1 MNLNKN
7 KPSNLDSWK
16 KLNSNFKT
24 LSSKTLTE
32 HFAENPDRVD
42 KLSINWESF
51 YVDYSKNRLDKST
64 IDLLVSL
71 AEEAGLKEGIEAYFS
86 GGEIN
91 ETEGRAVLH
100 TALRT
105 QDSSPVLVEGENIL
119 PGINQAKKEMFD
131 FADKVISG
139 SWKGHTG
146 KSIENVVNIG
156 IGGSDLGPA
165 MVTEALEFYQNH
177 LNVYFVSNV
186 EGDHVNEII
195 NKIDPET
202 TLFVIVS
209 KTFTT
214 QETLSNAQTLR
225 KWFLNHAPQAAVEKH
240 FVAVSTNQKKVTEF
254 GISPENIFSMNDWVG
269 GRFSLWSTVGISICL
284 AVGPTH
290 FENLLKGAG
299 AMDQHFRKASFDQNI
314 PVLLA
319 MITVWYNNF
328 WNAESEV
335 IVPYSQYLRNL
346 PAYLQQGIM
355 ESNGKGVDRN
365 GDPVDYQ
372 TGTIIWGASGTNAQ
386 HAFFQLMHQGT
397 KLIPAD
403 FIGFAKPLYP
413 KNDHQ
418 DKLMSNFFAQ
428 TQALMLGKNEA
439 TVRTELESQGK
450 SNAEIEALLPFKIF
464 EGNRPS
470 TTLLIEELTPYNLGA
485 LIAMYEHKIFVQG
498 VIWNI
503 FSYDQWGV
511 ELGKQLANNI
521 LNDFESGKLDHHD
534 ASTKKLI
541 ERYQNPKKQEG

>member
-1 MNLNKN
+1 MNLNKKN
-7 KPSNLDSWK
+7 PSTLDSWK

-32 HFAENPDRVD
+32 YFEEDPDRVN

-71 AEEAGLKEGIEAYFS
+71 AEEAGLKKGVEAYFS
-86 GGEIN
+86 GEEIN

-105 QDSSPVLVEGENIL
+105 QDSTPVLVKGKNIL
-119 PGINQAKKEMFD
+119 PGINQAKKEMYN

-139 SWKGHTG
+139 VWKGHTG
-146 KSIENVVNIG
+146 KSIQNIVNIG
-156 IGGSDLGPA
+156 IGGSDLGLA

-177 LNVYFVSNV
+177 LNIYFVSNV
-186 EGDHVNEII
+186 EGDHVNEVIKKI
-195 NKIDPET
+195 NLET

-225 KWFLNHAPQAAVEKH
+225 KWFLNHAPQVAVEKH

-254 GISPENIFSMNDWVG
+254 GVSPENIFSMNDWVG
-269 GRFSLWSTVGISICL
+269 GRFSLWSTVGMSICL
-284 AVGPTH
+284 AVGPEH

-299 AMDQHFRKASFDQNI
+299 AMDQHFRRASFDQNI

-328 WNAESEV
+328 WDSESEV
-335 IVPYSQYLRNL
+335 IIPYSHYLRNL

-365 GDPVDYQ
+365 GNPVDYQ

-403 FIGFAKPLYP
+403 FIGFTKPLYP
-413 KNDHQ
+413 KNNHQ
-418 DKLMSNFFAQ
+418 DKLISNFFAQ

-439 TVRTELESQGK
+439 MVRTELESQGM
-450 SNAEIEALLPFKIF
+450 SNTEIEALLPFKVF

-541 ERYQNPKKQEG
+541 QRYQNPKKKES

>member
-1 MNLNKN
+1 MNLNKKN
-7 KPSNLDSWK
+7 PSTLDSWK

-32 HFAENPDRVD
+32 YFEEDPDRVN

-71 AEEAGLKEGIEAYFS
+71 AEEAGLKEGVEAYFS
-86 GGEIN
+86 GEKIN

-105 QDSSPVLVEGENIL
+105 QDSTPVLVKGKNIL
-119 PGINQAKKEMFD
+119 PGIDQAKKEMYN

-139 SWKGHTG
+139 GWKGHTG
-146 KSIENVVNIG
+146 KSIQNIVNIG
-156 IGGSDLGPA
+156 IGGSDLGLA

-177 LNVYFVSNV
+177 LNIYFVSNV
-186 EGDHVNEII
+186 EGDHVNEVIKKI
-195 NKIDPET
+195 NPET

-225 KWFLNHAPQAAVEKH
+225 KWFLNHAPQVAVEKH

-254 GISPENIFSMNDWVG
+254 GVSPENIFSMNDWVG
-269 GRFSLWSTVGISICL
+269 GRFSLWSTVGMSICL
-284 AVGPTH
+284 AVGPKH

-299 AMDQHFRKASFDQNI
+299 AMDQHFRRASFDQNI

-328 WNAESEV
+328 WDSESEV
-335 IVPYSQYLRNL
+335 IIPYSHYLRNL

-403 FIGFAKPLYP
+403 FIGFTKSLYP
-413 KNDHQ
+413 KNNHQ
-418 DKLMSNFFAQ
+418 DKLISNFFAQ

-439 TVRTELESQGK
+439 MIRTELESQGM
-450 SNAEIEALLPFKIF
+450 SNTEIEALLPFKVF

-470 TTLLIEELTPYNLGA
+470 TTILIEELTPYNLGA

-541 ERYQNPKKQEG
+541 QRYQNPKKKES

>member
-1 MNLNKN
+1 MNLNKKN
-7 KPSNLDSWK
+7 PSTLDSWK

-32 HFAENPDRVD
+32 YFEEDPDRVN

-71 AEEAGLKEGIEAYFS
+71 AEEAGLKKGVEAYFS
-86 GGEIN
+86 GEEIN

-105 QDSSPVLVEGENIL
+105 QDSTPVLVKGKNIL
-119 PGINQAKKEMFD
+119 PGIDQAKKEMYN

-139 SWKGHTG
+139 VWKGHTG
-146 KSIENVVNIG
+146 KSIQNIVNIG
-156 IGGSDLGPA
+156 IGGSDLGLA

-177 LNVYFVSNV
+177 LNIYFVSNV
-186 EGDHVNEII
+186 EGDHVNEVIKKI
-195 NKIDPET
+195 NLET

-225 KWFLNHAPQAAVEKH
+225 KWFLNHAPQVAVEKH

-254 GISPENIFSMNDWVG
+254 GVSPENIFSMNDWVG
-269 GRFSLWSTVGISICL
+269 GRFSLWSTVGMSICL
-284 AVGPTH
+284 AVGPEH

-299 AMDQHFRKASFDQNI
+299 AMDQHFRRASFDQNI

-328 WNAESEV
+328 WDSESEV
-335 IVPYSQYLRNL
+335 IIPYSHYLRNL

-365 GDPVDYQ
+365 GNPVDYQ

-403 FIGFAKPLYP
+403 FIGFTKPLYP
-413 KNDHQ
+413 KNNHQ
-418 DKLMSNFFAQ
+418 DKLISNFFAQ

-439 TVRTELESQGK
+439 MVRTELESQGM
-450 SNAEIEALLPFKIF
+450 SNTEIEALLPFKVF

-541 ERYQNPKKQEG
+541 QRYQKKKKKES

>member
-7 KPSNLDSWK
+7 NPSNLDSWK
-16 KLNSNFKT
+16 KLNSNFKK

-32 HFAENPDRVD
+32 YFAEDPDRVD
-42 KLSINWESF
+42 KLSINWKSF

-71 AEEAGLKEGIEAYFS
+71 AEEAGLKEGVEAYFS
-86 GGEIN
+86 GEKIN

-105 QDSSPVLVEGENIL
+105 QDSTPVLVKGKNIL
-119 PGINQAKKEMFD
+119 PGIDQAKKEMYN

-139 SWKGHTG
+139 GWKGHTG
-146 KSIENVVNIG
+146 KSIQNIVNIG
-156 IGGSDLGPA
+156 IGGSDLGLA

-177 LNVYFVSNV
+177 LNIYFVSNV
-186 EGDHVNEII
+186 EGDHVNEVIKKI
-195 NKIDPET
+195 NPET

-225 KWFLNHAPQAAVEKH
+225 KWFLNHAPQVAVEKH

-254 GISPENIFSMNDWVG
+254 GVSPENIFSMNDWVG
-269 GRFSLWSTVGISICL
+269 GRFSLWSTVGMSICL
-284 AVGPTH
+284 AVGPKH

-299 AMDQHFRKASFDQNI
+299 AMDQHFRRASFDQNI

-328 WNAESEV
+328 WDSESEV
-335 IVPYSQYLRNL
+335 IIPYSHYLRNL

-403 FIGFAKPLYP
+403 FIGFTKSLYP
-413 KNDHQ
+413 KNNHQ
-418 DKLMSNFFAQ
+418 DKLISNFFAQ

-439 TVRTELESQGK
+439 MVRTELESQGM
-450 SNAEIEALLPFKIF
+450 SNTEIEALLPFKVF

-470 TTLLIEELTPYNLGA
+470 TTILIEELTPYNLGA

-534 ASTKKLI
+534 TSTKKLI
-541 ERYQNPKKQEG
+541 ERYQKPKKKEG

>member
-1 MNLNKN
+1 MNLNKKN
-7 KPSNLDSWK
+7 PSTLDSWK

-32 HFAENPDRVD
+32 YFEEDPDRVN

-71 AEEAGLKEGIEAYFS
+71 AEEAGLKEGVEAYFS
-86 GGEIN
+86 GEKIN

-105 QDSSPVLVEGENIL
+105 QDSTPVLVKGKNIL
-119 PGINQAKKEMFD
+119 PGIDQAKKEMYN

-139 SWKGHTG
+139 GWKGHTG
-146 KSIENVVNIG
+146 KSIQNIVNIG
-156 IGGSDLGPA
+156 IGGSDLGLA

-177 LNVYFVSNV
+177 LNIYFVSNV
-186 EGDHVNEII
+186 EGDHVNEVIKKI
-195 NKIDPET
+195 NPET

-225 KWFLNHAPQAAVEKH
+225 KWFLNHAPQVAVEKH

-254 GISPENIFSMNDWVG
+254 GVSPENIFSMNDWVG
-269 GRFSLWSTVGISICL
+269 GRFSLWSTVGMSICL
-284 AVGPTH
+284 AVGPKH

-299 AMDQHFRKASFDQNI
+299 AMDQHFRRASFDQNI

-328 WNAESEV
+328 WDSESEV
-335 IVPYSQYLRNL
+335 IIPYSHYLRNL

-403 FIGFAKPLYP
+403 FIGFTKSLYP
-413 KNDHQ
+413 KNNHQ
-418 DKLMSNFFAQ
+418 DKLISNFFAQ

-439 TVRTELESQGK
+439 MVRTELESQGM
-450 SNAEIEALLPFKIF
+450 SNTEIEALLPFKVF

-470 TTLLIEELTPYNLGA
+470 TTILIEELTPYNLGA

-541 ERYQNPKKQEG
+541 QRYQNPKKKES

>member
-1 MNLNKN
+1 MNLNKKN
-7 KPSNLDSWK
+7 PSTLDSWK

-32 HFAENPDRVD
+32 YFEEDPDRVN

-71 AEEAGLKEGIEAYFS
+71 AEEAGLKKGVEAYFS
-86 GGEIN
+86 GEEIN

-105 QDSSPVLVEGENIL
+105 QDSTPVLVKGKNIL
-119 PGINQAKKEMFD
+119 PGIDQAKKEMYN

-139 SWKGHTG
+139 GWKGHTG
-146 KSIENVVNIG
+146 KSIQNIVNIG
-156 IGGSDLGPA
+156 IGGSDLGLA

-177 LNVYFVSNV
+177 LNIYFVSNV
-186 EGDHVNEII
+186 EGDHVNEVIKKI
-195 NKIDPET
+195 NPET

-225 KWFLNHAPQAAVEKH
+225 KWFLNHAPQVAVEKH

-254 GISPENIFSMNDWVG
+254 GVSPENIFSMNDWVG
-269 GRFSLWSTVGISICL
+269 GRFSLWSTVGMSICL
-284 AVGPTH
+284 AVGPKH

-299 AMDQHFRKASFDQNI
+299 AMDQHFRRASFDQNI

-328 WNAESEV
+328 WDSESEV
-335 IVPYSQYLRNL
+335 IIPYSHYLRNL

-365 GDPVDYQ
+365 GNPVDYQ

-403 FIGFAKPLYP
+403 FIGFTKSLYP
-413 KNDHQ
+413 KNNHQ
-418 DKLMSNFFAQ
+418 DKLISNFFAQ

-439 TVRTELESQGK
+439 MIRTELESQGM
-450 SNAEIEALLPFKIF
+450 SNTEIEALLPFKVF

-470 TTLLIEELTPYNLGA
+470 TTILIEELTPYNLGA

-541 ERYQNPKKQEG
+541 QRYQNPKKKES